1 MGRVEH
7 GVNPGYVDYY
17 NEERLLRAD
26 CSNMRFSYATFKK
39 EIAQSFIVQQ
49 VAKKDMTAKT
59 DGPPMRVAT
68 LRLSANMSTLDDTVL
83 QSIPR
88 VAG

>member
-1 MGRVEH
+1 
-7 GVNPGYVDYY
+7 
-17 NEERLLRAD
+17 
-26 CSNMRFSYATFKK
+26 
-39 EIAQSFIVQQ
+39 
-49 VAKKDMTAKT
+49 MTAKT

-83 QSIPR
+83 QSIPM